1 MPAIKENLKSLRTI
15 SGLSQNEVAEAL
27 NVTRQ
32 TISSYETG
40 RTEPD
45 WEMLKK
51 LAELYNVDVHD
62 VLYGGNEQQRK
73 IKRIR
78 MALYIISG
86 IFLLCLLLQSAFFMI
101 NNTYFPVEDRMVSF
115 RGIEYIEERL
125 LLRNIGDRISIIGIL
140 LFKIGYLVL
149 IYPMITIRSTYS
161 QKKLTAFTIML
172 ILAMMVV
179 PLPFMLLDKISGF
192 GDYYFAVI
200 QVFPILI
207 LFYLIL
213 FITKITE
220 KAKLK
225 RKT

>member
-1 MPAIKENLKSLRTI
+1 
-15 SGLSQNEVAEAL
+15 
-27 NVTRQ
+27 
-32 TISSYETG
+32 
-40 RTEPD
+40 
-45 WEMLKK
+45 
-51 LAELYNVDVHD
+51 
-62 VLYGGNEQQRK
+62 
-73 IKRIR
+73 

-149 IYPMITIRSTYS
+149 IYPMITIRSSFTI
-161 QKKLTAFTIML
+161 KKLSAFVL
-172 ILAMMVV
+172 ILLLAMILV
-179 PLPFMLLDKISGF
+179 PLPFILLDKISGF

-200 QVFPILI
+200 QVLPILT

-213 FITKITE
+213 LITKIVE
-220 KAKLK
+220 KANSKH
-225 RKT
+225 KT